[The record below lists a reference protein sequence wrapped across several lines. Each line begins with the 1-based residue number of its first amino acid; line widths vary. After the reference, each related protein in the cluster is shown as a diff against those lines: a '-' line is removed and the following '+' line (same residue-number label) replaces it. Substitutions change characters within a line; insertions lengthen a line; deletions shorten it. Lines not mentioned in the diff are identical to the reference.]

1 MTSEQV
7 RRLYRR
13 QKSAS
18 AGTPVV
24 GSKSVNTKKSK
35 GCGCGKRA

>member
-1 MTSEQV
+1 MTPEQV

-18 AGTPVV
+18 GGTPVP
-24 GSKSVNTKKSK
+24 GSKSIYAKKSK
-35 GCGCGKRA
+35 GCGCGKKA